1 MLSIIRNRYFQRIF
15 LCYFLVI
22 LCLLSSFGGYLLAS
36 GQRREAE
43 IQRANLENEARIL
56 AQVMDEK
63 FNMLSDTCVQL
74 LGDTQIEKVSS
85 SSEIIHS
92 SLDIFDRRSI
102 CEMLRH
108 YMYMSGMVSSMAL
121 LMPQK
126 HEAIDAYSFWDSE
139 ERYFQSIG
147 VSQAGFKDELYA
159 AVAESY
165 GSLVLL
171 PLENS
176 RDVAVGRCIDAFS
189 APKQVFFFRI
199 SQSFFSG
206 MLRSHLRS
214 GDYSVELLRDGETLM
229 QAGRSDANLPQTVV
243 DSALFGWSYRI
254 ALPVAASAPF
264 PMWATLL
271 LAFVLLVLA
280 LCAGLLISY
289 FTYQPVMQMLARL
302 GILHSAGDE
311 FSAVKRRFEEIRQ
324 SEIEMEGLTSQYYN
338 SARNNLLLSLLHG
351 SFARRLTNDAM
362 ALFGLPFEQSDGKL
376 YVAVVVTDEG
386 ERPEE
391 ETARDLL
398 RMQNYLVLSR
408 IPAVK
413 CVAPE
418 GELILILYCDDSE
431 RTDAVKRL
439 SRLVLQLK
447 AYCRDSF
454 AGYECFSGLPHHGLM
469 GISKSYQEALEER
482 TDGETGCQAGYY
494 FPLDWEIQL
503 ITQLR
508 AGNARAL
515 DRILRELSRENLARS
530 LNASEHRQLMS
541 MLAEILQRVA
551 RETNA
556 GLKDFSSRLAA
567 AADLE
572 DRQAAWEAMG
582 RLARELCPAAE
593 EIDGAQPT
601 GERIRQYLHE
611 HFRDANLSQKGIADE
626 FGLSCPNMSR
636 MFKRTTGKNF
646 IDYLQ
651 ELRVS
656 AARSAFDAGET
667 DVVAV
672 ARSCGY
678 ENEVTFR
685 RAFFA
690 AARCIAQGNV
700 IKYKVESW
708 ENG

>member
-63 FNMLSDTCVQL
+63 FNTLSDTCVQL

-147 VSQAGFKDELYA
+147 VSQAGFKDDLYA

-189 APKQVFFFRI
+189 APRQVFFFRI
-199 SQSFFSG
+199 SQTYFSG

-214 GDYSVELLRDGETLM
+214 GDYSVELLREGETLLR
-229 QAGRSDANLPQTVV
+229 AGRSDANLPQVVV

-351 SFARRLTNDAM
+351 AFARRLTNDAM

-418 GELILILYCDDSE
+418 GELILILYCDDSG
-431 RTDAVKRL
+431 RADAVKRL

-515 DRILRELSRENLARS
+515 ERILRELSRENLARS

-582 RLARELCPAAE
+582 RLVRELCPAAE

-651 ELRVS
+651 ELRVF

-667 DVVAV
+667 DVIAV

-685 RAFFA
+685 RAFFRVYA
-690 AARCIAQGNV
+690 ISPHQYVSQLG
-700 IKYKVESW
+700 E
-708 ENG
+708 ENE

>member
-22 LCLLSSFGGYLLAS
+22 LYLLSSFGGYLLAS

-63 FNMLSDTCVQL
+63 FNTLSDTCVQL

-189 APKQVFFFRI
+189 APRQVFFFRI
-199 SQSFFSG
+199 SQTYFSG

-214 GDYSVELLRDGETLM
+214 GDYSVELLREGETLLR
-229 QAGRSDANLPQTVV
+229 AGRSDANLPQVVV
-243 DSALFGWSYRI
+243 DSALFSWSYRI
-254 ALPVAASAPF
+254 ALPVAESAPF

-351 SFARRLTNDAM
+351 AFARRLTNDAM

-376 YVAVVVTDEG
+376 YVAMVVTDEG

-418 GELILILYCDDSE
+418 GELILILYCDDSG
-431 RTDAVKRL
+431 RADAVKRL

-515 DRILRELSRENLARS
+515 ERILRELSRENLARS

-667 DVVAV
+667 DVIAV

-685 RAFFA
+685 RAFFRVYA
-690 AARCIAQGNV
+690 ISPHQYVSQLG
-700 IKYKVESW
+700 E
-708 ENG
+708 ENA

>member
-63 FNMLSDTCVQL
+63 FNTLSDTCVQL

-189 APKQVFFFRI
+189 APRQVFFFRI
-199 SQSFFSG
+199 SQTYFSG

-214 GDYSVELLRDGETLM
+214 GDYSVELLREGETLLR
-229 QAGRSDANLPQTVV
+229 AGRSDANLPQVVV

-254 ALPVAASAPF
+254 ALPVAESAPF

-351 SFARRLTNDAM
+351 AFARRLTNDAM

-418 GELILILYCDDSE
+418 GELILILYCDDSG
-431 RTDAVKRL
+431 RADAVKRL

-482 TDGETGCQAGYY
+482 IDGETGCQAGYY

-515 DRILRELSRENLARS
+515 ERILRELSRENLARS

-667 DVVAV
+667 DVIAV

-685 RAFFA
+685 RAFFRVYA
-690 AARCIAQGNV
+690 ISPHQYVSQLG
-700 IKYKVESW
+700 E
-708 ENG
+708 ENA

>member
-63 FNMLSDTCVQL
+63 FNTLSDTCVQL

-189 APKQVFFFRI
+189 APRQVFFFRI
-199 SQSFFSG
+199 SQTYFSG

-214 GDYSVELLRDGETLM
+214 GDYSVELLREGETLLR
-229 QAGRSDANLPQTVV
+229 AGRSDANLPQVVV

-254 ALPVAASAPF
+254 ALPVAESAPF

-351 SFARRLTNDAM
+351 AFARRLTNDAM

-418 GELILILYCDDSE
+418 GELILILYCDDSG
-431 RTDAVKRL
+431 RADAVKRL

-515 DRILRELSRENLARS
+515 ERILRELSRENLARS

-651 ELRVS
+651 ELRVF

-667 DVVAV
+667 DVIAV

-685 RAFFA
+685 RAFFRVYA
-690 AARCIAQGNV
+690 ISPHQYVSQLG
-700 IKYKVESW
+700 E
-708 ENG
+708 ENE

>member
-63 FNMLSDTCVQL
+63 FNTLSDTCVQL

-189 APKQVFFFRI
+189 APRQVFFFRI
-199 SQSFFSG
+199 SQTYFSG

-214 GDYSVELLRDGETLM
+214 GDYSVELLREGETLLR
-229 QAGRSDANLPQTVV
+229 AGRSDANLPQVVV

-264 PMWATLL
+264 PLWATLL

-289 FTYQPVMQMLARL
+289 FTYQPVMQMLTRL

-351 SFARRLTNDAM
+351 AFARRLTNDAM

-418 GELILILYCDDSE
+418 GELILILYCDDSG
-431 RTDAVKRL
+431 RADAVKRL

-515 DRILRELSRENLARS
+515 ERILRELSRENLARS

-556 GLKDFSSRLAA
+556 GLKDFSSRLAV

-572 DRQAAWEAMG
+572 NRQAAWEAMG

-667 DVVAV
+667 DVIAV

-685 RAFFA
+685 RAFFRVYA
-690 AARCIAQGNV
+690 ISPHQYVSQLG
-700 IKYKVESW
+700 E
-708 ENG
+708 ENE

>member
-36 GQRREAE
+36 SQRREAE

-147 VSQAGFKDELYA
+147 VSRAGFKDELYA

-206 MLRSHLRS
+206 MLRNHLRS

-324 SEIEMEGLTSQYYN
+324 SEIEMEGLSSQYYN

-454 AGYECFSGLPHHGLM
+454 AGYECFSGLPHHGLL

-530 LNASEHRQLMS
+530 LNTSEHRQLMS

-685 RAFFA
+685 RAFFRVYA
-690 AARCIAQGNV
+690 ISPHQYVSQLG
-700 IKYKVESW
+700 E
-708 ENG
+708 ENE

>member
-63 FNMLSDTCVQL
+63 FNTLSDTCVQL

-189 APKQVFFFRI
+189 APRQVFFFRI
-199 SQSFFSG
+199 SQTYFSG

-214 GDYSVELLRDGETLM
+214 GDYSVELLREGETLLR
-229 QAGRSDANLPQTVV
+229 AGRSDANLPQVVV

-264 PMWATLL
+264 PLWATLL

-351 SFARRLTNDAM
+351 AFARRLTNDAM

-376 YVAVVVTDEG
+376 YVAVVITDEG

-418 GELILILYCDDSE
+418 GELILILYCDDSGCA
-431 RTDAVKRL
+431 DAVKRL

-515 DRILRELSRENLARS
+515 ERILRELSRENLARS

-651 ELRVS
+651 ELRVF

-667 DVVAV
+667 DVIAV

-685 RAFFA
+685 RAFFRVYA
-690 AARCIAQGNV
+690 ISPHQYVSQLG
-700 IKYKVESW
+700 E
-708 ENG
+708 ENE

>member
-63 FNMLSDTCVQL
+63 FNTLSDTCVRPP
-74 LGDTQIEKVSS
+74 GDTQIEKVSS

-189 APKQVFFFRI
+189 APRQVFFFRI
-199 SQSFFSG
+199 SQTYFSG

-214 GDYSVELLRDGETLM
+214 GDYSVELLREGETLLR
-229 QAGRSDANLPQTVV
+229 AGWSDANLPQVVV

-254 ALPVAASAPF
+254 ALPVAESAPF

-302 GILHSAGDE
+302 GVLHSAGDE

-351 SFARRLTNDAM
+351 AFARRLTNDAM

-398 RMQNYLVLSR
+398 TQNYLVLSR

-413 CVAPE
+413 WRRARGRADSDSLLRRFRARRRGEAAFAAGASAE
-418 GELILILYCDDSE
+418 GLLPGFLC
-431 RTDAVKRL
+431 
-439 SRLVLQLK
+439 
-447 AYCRDSF
+447 
-454 AGYECFSGLPHHGLM
+454 GYECFSGLPHHGLM

-503 ITQLR
+503 IEPQLR
-508 AGNARAL
+508 AGNAQGAGTDSAGAEPGKPRAVAERVGASAADVHAGGDSPARGAGNQRRAQGL
-515 DRILRELSRENLARS
+515 FVAAGRGGGSGGSAGRVGGHGPPGAGALSRRRGNRRRAAHGRAHPAVSARAFPGREPFPEGHRPTNS
-530 LNASEHRQLMS
+530 ASPVRTCPGCSSEPP
-541 MLAEILQRVA
+541 A
-551 RETNA
+551 RTSSTICRSCA
-556 GLKDFSSRLAA
+556 SSRP
-567 AADLE
+567 
-572 DRQAAWEAMG
+572 EAPST
-582 RLARELCPAAE
+582 RAR
-593 EIDGAQPT
+593 PT
-601 GERIRQYLHE
+601 
-611 HFRDANLSQKGIADE
+611 
-626 FGLSCPNMSR
+626 
-636 MFKRTTGKNF
+636 
-646 IDYLQ
+646 
-651 ELRVS
+651 
-656 AARSAFDAGET
+656 
-667 DVVAV
+667 
-672 ARSCGY
+672 
-678 ENEVTFR
+678 
-685 RAFFA
+685 
-690 AARCIAQGNV
+690 
-700 IKYKVESW
+700 
-708 ENG
+708 

>member
-1 MLSIIRNRYFQRIF
+1 
-15 LCYFLVI
+15 
-22 LCLLSSFGGYLLAS
+22 
-36 GQRREAE
+36 
-43 IQRANLENEARIL
+43 
-56 AQVMDEK
+56 
-63 FNMLSDTCVQL
+63 
-74 LGDTQIEKVSS
+74 
-85 SSEIIHS
+85 
-92 SLDIFDRRSI
+92 
-102 CEMLRH
+102 MLRH

-189 APKQVFFFRI
+189 APRQVFFFRI
-199 SQSFFSG
+199 SQTYFSG

-214 GDYSVELLRDGETLM
+214 GDYSVELLREGETLM
-229 QAGRSDANLPQTVV
+229 QAGRSDANLPQVVV

-351 SFARRLTNDAM
+351 AFARRLTNDAM

-418 GELILILYCDDSE
+418 GELILILYCDDSG
-431 RTDAVKRL
+431 RADAVKRL

-515 DRILRELSRENLARS
+515 ERILRELSRENLARS

-651 ELRVS
+651 ELRVF

-667 DVVAV
+667 DVIAV

-685 RAFFA
+685 RAFFRVYA
-690 AARCIAQGNV
+690 ISPHQYVSQLG
-700 IKYKVESW
+700 E
-708 ENG
+708 ENE

>member
-63 FNMLSDTCVQL
+63 FNTLSDTCVQL

-189 APKQVFFFRI
+189 APRQVFFFRI
-199 SQSFFSG
+199 SQTYFSG

-214 GDYSVELLRDGETLM
+214 GDYSVELLREGETLLR
-229 QAGRSDANLPQTVV
+229 AGRSDANLPQVVV

-351 SFARRLTNDAM
+351 AFARRLTNDAM

-418 GELILILYCDDSE
+418 GELILILYCDDSG
-431 RTDAVKRL
+431 RADAVKRL

-482 TDGETGCQAGYY
+482 IDGETGCQAGYY

-515 DRILRELSRENLARS
+515 ERILRELSRENLARS

-651 ELRVS
+651 ELRVF

-667 DVVAV
+667 DVIAV

-685 RAFFA
+685 RAFFRVYA
-690 AARCIAQGNV
+690 ISPHQYVSQLG
-700 IKYKVESW
+700 E
-708 ENG
+708 ENE

>member
-56 AQVMDEK
+56 VQVMDEK
-63 FNMLSDTCVQL
+63 FNTLSDTCVQL

-189 APKQVFFFRI
+189 APRQVFFFRI
-199 SQSFFSG
+199 SQTYFSG

-214 GDYSVELLRDGETLM
+214 GDYSVELLREGETLLR
-229 QAGRSDANLPQTVV
+229 AGRSDANLPQVVV

-254 ALPVAASAPF
+254 ALPVAESAPF

-351 SFARRLTNDAM
+351 AFARRLTNDAM

-418 GELILILYCDDSE
+418 GELILILYCDDSG
-431 RTDAVKRL
+431 RADAVKRL

-482 TDGETGCQAGYY
+482 IDGETGCQAGYY

-515 DRILRELSRENLARS
+515 ERILRELSRENLARS

-651 ELRVS
+651 ELRVF

-667 DVVAV
+667 DVIAV

-685 RAFFA
+685 RAFFRVYA
-690 AARCIAQGNV
+690 ISPHQYVSQLG
-700 IKYKVESW
+700 E
-708 ENG
+708 ENE

>member
-63 FNMLSDTCVQL
+63 FNTLSDTCVQL

-189 APKQVFFFRI
+189 APRQVFFFRI
-199 SQSFFSG
+199 SQTYFSG

-214 GDYSVELLRDGETLM
+214 GDYSVELLREGETLLR
-229 QAGRSDANLPQTVV
+229 AGRSDANLPQVVV

-254 ALPVAASAPF
+254 ALPVAESAPF

-324 SEIEMEGLTSQYYN
+324 LEIEMEGLTSQYYN

-351 SFARRLTNDAM
+351 AFARRLTNDAM

-418 GELILILYCDDSE
+418 GELILILYCDDSG
-431 RTDAVKRL
+431 RADAVKRL

-515 DRILRELSRENLARS
+515 ERILRELSRENLARS

-593 EIDGAQPT
+593 EIDGVQPT

-667 DVVAV
+667 DVIAV

-685 RAFFA
+685 RAFFRVYA
-690 AARCIAQGNV
+690 ISPHQYVSQLG
-700 IKYKVESW
+700 E
-708 ENG
+708 ENE

>member
-63 FNMLSDTCVQL
+63 FNTLSDTCVQL

-189 APKQVFFFRI
+189 APRQVFFFRI
-199 SQSFFSG
+199 SQTYFSG

-214 GDYSVELLRDGETLM
+214 GDYSVELLREGETLLR
-229 QAGRSDANLPQTVV
+229 AGRSDANLPQVVV

-254 ALPVAASAPF
+254 ALPVAESAPF

-351 SFARRLTNDAM
+351 AFARRLTNDAM

-391 ETARDLL
+391 ETAHDLL

-418 GELILILYCDDSE
+418 GELILILYCDDSG
-431 RTDAVKRL
+431 RADAVKRL

-515 DRILRELSRENLARS
+515 ERILRELSRENLARS

-651 ELRVS
+651 ELRVF

-667 DVVAV
+667 DVIAV

-685 RAFFA
+685 RAFFRVYA
-690 AARCIAQGNV
+690 ISPHQYVSQLG
-700 IKYKVESW
+700 E
-708 ENG
+708 ENE

>member
-63 FNMLSDTCVQL
+63 FNTLSDTCVQL

-189 APKQVFFFRI
+189 APRQVFFFRI
-199 SQSFFSG
+199 SQTYFSG

-214 GDYSVELLRDGETLM
+214 GDYSVELLREGETLLR
-229 QAGRSDANLPQTVV
+229 AGRSDANLPQVVV

-254 ALPVAASAPF
+254 ALPVAESAPF

-351 SFARRLTNDAM
+351 AFARRLTNDAM

-418 GELILILYCDDSE
+418 GELILILYCDDSG
-431 RTDAVKRL
+431 RADAVKRL

-494 FPLDWEIQL
+494 FPLDWEIQI

-515 DRILRELSRENLARS
+515 ERILRELSRENLARS

-651 ELRVS
+651 ELRVF

-667 DVVAV
+667 DVIAV

-685 RAFFA
+685 RAFFRVYA
-690 AARCIAQGNV
+690 ISPHQYVSQLG
-700 IKYKVESW
+700 E
-708 ENG
+708 ENE

>member
-63 FNMLSDTCVQL
+63 FNTLSDTCVQL

-189 APKQVFFFRI
+189 APRQVFFFRI
-199 SQSFFSG
+199 SQTYFSG

-214 GDYSVELLRDGETLM
+214 GDYSVELLREGETLLR
-229 QAGRSDANLPQTVV
+229 AGRSDANLPQVVV

-351 SFARRLTNDAM
+351 AFARRLTNDAM

-418 GELILILYCDDSE
+418 GELILILYCDDSG
-431 RTDAVKRL
+431 RADAVKRL

-515 DRILRELSRENLARS
+515 ERILRELSRENLARS

-651 ELRVS
+651 ELRVF

-667 DVVAV
+667 DVIAV

-685 RAFFA
+685 RAFFRVYA
-690 AARCIAQGNV
+690 ISPHQYV
-700 IKYKVESW
+700 SQLSE
-708 ENG
+708 ENE

>member
-63 FNMLSDTCVQL
+63 FNTLSDTCVQL

-189 APKQVFFFRI
+189 APRQVFFFRI
-199 SQSFFSG
+199 SQTYFSG

-214 GDYSVELLRDGETLM
+214 GDYSVELLREGETLLR
-229 QAGRSDANLPQTVV
+229 AGRSDANLPQVVV

-254 ALPVAASAPF
+254 ALPVAESAPF

-324 SEIEMEGLTSQYYN
+324 LEIEMEGLTSQYYN

-351 SFARRLTNDAM
+351 AFARRLTNDAM

-418 GELILILYCDDSE
+418 GELILILYCDDSG
-431 RTDAVKRL
+431 RADAVKRL

-515 DRILRELSRENLARS
+515 ERILRELSRENLARS

-651 ELRVS
+651 ELRVF

-667 DVVAV
+667 DVIAV

-685 RAFFA
+685 RAFFRVYA
-690 AARCIAQGNV
+690 ISPHQYVSQLG
-700 IKYKVESW
+700 E
-708 ENG
+708 ENE

>member
-56 AQVMDEK
+56 VQVMDEK
-63 FNMLSDTCVQL
+63 FNTLSDTCVQL

-189 APKQVFFFRI
+189 APRQVFFFRI
-199 SQSFFSG
+199 SQTYFSG

-214 GDYSVELLRDGETLM
+214 GDYSVELLREGETLLR
-229 QAGRSDANLPQTVV
+229 AGRSDANLPQVVV

-254 ALPVAASAPF
+254 ALPVAESAPF

-351 SFARRLTNDAM
+351 AFTRRLTNDAM

-418 GELILILYCDDSE
+418 GELILILYCDDSG
-431 RTDAVKRL
+431 RADAVKRL

-515 DRILRELSRENLARS
+515 ERILRELSRENLARS

-651 ELRVS
+651 ELRVF

-667 DVVAV
+667 DVIAV

-685 RAFFA
+685 RAFFRVYA
-690 AARCIAQGNV
+690 ISPHQYVSQLG
-700 IKYKVESW
+700 E
-708 ENG
+708 ENE

>member
-63 FNMLSDTCVQL
+63 FNTLSDTCVQL

-189 APKQVFFFRI
+189 APRQVFFFRI
-199 SQSFFSG
+199 SQTYFSG

-214 GDYSVELLRDGETLM
+214 GDYSVELLREGETLLR
-229 QAGRSDANLPQTVV
+229 AGRSDANLPQVVV

-254 ALPVAASAPF
+254 ALPVAESAPF

-351 SFARRLTNDAM
+351 AFARRLTNDAM

-418 GELILILYCDDSE
+418 GELILILYCDDSG
-431 RTDAVKRL
+431 RADAVKRL

-515 DRILRELSRENLARS
+515 ERILRELSRENLARS

-593 EIDGAQPT
+593 EIDGAQST

-651 ELRVS
+651 ELRVF

-667 DVVAV
+667 DVIAV

-685 RAFFA
+685 RAFFRVYA
-690 AARCIAQGNV
+690 ISPHQYVSQLG
-700 IKYKVESW
+700 E
-708 ENG
+708 ENE

>member
-36 GQRREAE
+36 SQRREAE
-43 IQRANLENEARIL
+43 IQHANLENEARIL

-63 FNMLSDTCVQL
+63 FNTLSDTCVQL

-147 VSQAGFKDELYA
+147 VSRAGFKDELYA

-189 APKQVFFFRI
+189 APRQVFFFRI

-206 MLRSHLRS
+206 ILRSHPRS

-254 ALPVAASAPF
+254 ALPVAASVPF

-454 AGYECFSGLPHHGLM
+454 AGYECFSGLPHHGLL

-530 LNASEHRQLMS
+530 LNTSEHRQLMS

-667 DVVAV
+667 DVIAV

-685 RAFFA
+685 RAFFRVYA
-690 AARCIAQGNV
+690 ISPHQYVSQLG
-700 IKYKVESW
+700 E
-708 ENG
+708 ENE

>member
-63 FNMLSDTCVQL
+63 FNTLSDTCVQL

-189 APKQVFFFRI
+189 APRQVFFFRI
-199 SQSFFSG
+199 SQTYFSG

-214 GDYSVELLRDGETLM
+214 GDYSVELLREGETLLR
-229 QAGRSDANLPQTVV
+229 AGRSDANLPQVVV

-254 ALPVAASAPF
+254 ALPVAESAPF

-351 SFARRLTNDAM
+351 AFARRLTNDAM

-418 GELILILYCDDSE
+418 GELILILYCDDSG
-431 RTDAVKRL
+431 RADAVKRL

-482 TDGETGCQAGYY
+482 IDGETGCQAGYY

-515 DRILRELSRENLARS
+515 ERILRELSRENLARS

-551 RETNA
+551 REINA

-651 ELRVS
+651 ELRVF

-667 DVVAV
+667 DVIAV

-685 RAFFA
+685 RAFFRVYA
-690 AARCIAQGNV
+690 ISPHQYVSQLG
-700 IKYKVESW
+700 E
-708 ENG
+708 ENE

>member
-43 IQRANLENEARIL
+43 TQRANLENEARIL

-63 FNMLSDTCVQL
+63 FNTLSDTCVQL

-189 APKQVFFFRI
+189 APRQVFFFRI
-199 SQSFFSG
+199 SQTYFSG

-214 GDYSVELLRDGETLM
+214 GDYSVELLREGETLLR
-229 QAGRSDANLPQTVV
+229 AGRSDANLPQVVV

-264 PMWATLL
+264 PLWATLL

-351 SFARRLTNDAM
+351 AFARRFTNDAM

-391 ETARDLL
+391 KTARDLL

-418 GELILILYCDDSE
+418 GELILILYCDDSG
-431 RTDAVKRL
+431 RADAVKRL

-515 DRILRELSRENLARS
+515 ERILRELSRENLARS

-667 DVVAV
+667 DVIAV

-685 RAFFA
+685 RAFFRVYA
-690 AARCIAQGNV
+690 ISPHQYVSQLG
-700 IKYKVESW
+700 E
-708 ENG
+708 ENA

>member
-63 FNMLSDTCVQL
+63 FNTLSDTCVQL

-189 APKQVFFFRI
+189 APRQVFFFRI
-199 SQSFFSG
+199 SQTYFSG

-214 GDYSVELLRDGETLM
+214 GDYSVELLREGETLLR
-229 QAGRSDANLPQTVV
+229 AGRSDANLPQVVV

-254 ALPVAASAPF
+254 ALPVAESAPF

-289 FTYQPVMQMLARL
+289 FTYQPVMRMLARL

-351 SFARRLTNDAM
+351 AFARRLTNDAM

-418 GELILILYCDDSE
+418 GELILILYCDDSG
-431 RTDAVKRL
+431 RADAVKRL

-515 DRILRELSRENLARS
+515 ERILRELSRENLARS

-556 GLKDFSSRLAA
+556 GLKDFSPRLAA

-651 ELRVS
+651 ELRVF

-667 DVVAV
+667 DVIAV

-685 RAFFA
+685 RAFFRVYA
-690 AARCIAQGNV
+690 ISPHQYVSQLG
-700 IKYKVESW
+700 E
-708 ENG
+708 ENE

>member
-63 FNMLSDTCVQL
+63 FNTLSDTCVQL

-189 APKQVFFFRI
+189 APRQVFFFRI
-199 SQSFFSG
+199 SQTYFSG

-214 GDYSVELLRDGETLM
+214 GDYSVELLREGETLLR
-229 QAGRSDANLPQTVV
+229 AGRSDANLPQVVV

-351 SFARRLTNDAM
+351 AFARRLTNDAM

-418 GELILILYCDDSE
+418 GELILILYCDDSG
-431 RTDAVKRL
+431 RADAVKRL

-515 DRILRELSRENLARS
+515 ERILRELSRENLARS

-651 ELRVS
+651 ELRVF

-667 DVVAV
+667 DVIAV

-685 RAFFA
+685 RAFFRVYA
-690 AARCIAQGNV
+690 ISPHQYVSQLG
-700 IKYKVESW
+700 E
-708 ENG
+708 ENE

>member
-36 GQRREAE
+36 SQWREAE

-63 FNMLSDTCVQL
+63 FNTLSDTCVQL

-189 APKQVFFFRI
+189 APRQVFFFRI
-199 SQSFFSG
+199 SQTYFSG

-214 GDYSVELLRDGETLM
+214 GDYSVELLREGETLLR
-229 QAGRSDANLPQTVV
+229 AGRSDANLPQVVV

-254 ALPVAASAPF
+254 ALPVAESAPF

-351 SFARRLTNDAM
+351 AFARRLTNDAM

-418 GELILILYCDDSE
+418 GELILILYCDDSG
-431 RTDAVKRL
+431 RADAVKRL

-515 DRILRELSRENLARS
+515 ERILRELSRENLARS

-651 ELRVS
+651 ELRVF

-667 DVVAV
+667 DVIAV

-685 RAFFA
+685 RAFFRVYA
-690 AARCIAQGNV
+690 ISPHQYVSQLG
-700 IKYKVESW
+700 E
-708 ENG
+708 ENE

>member
-56 AQVMDEK
+56 VQVMDEK
-63 FNMLSDTCVQL
+63 FNTLSDTCVQL

-189 APKQVFFFRI
+189 APRQVFFFRI
-199 SQSFFSG
+199 SQTYFSG

-214 GDYSVELLRDGETLM
+214 GDYSVELLREGETLLR
-229 QAGRSDANLPQTVV
+229 AGRSDANLPQVVV

-254 ALPVAASAPF
+254 ALPVAESAPF

-351 SFARRLTNDAM
+351 AFARRLTNDAM

-418 GELILILYCDDSE
+418 GELILILYCDDSG
-431 RTDAVKRL
+431 RADAVKRL

-515 DRILRELSRENLARS
+515 ERILRELSRENLARS

-651 ELRVS
+651 ELRVF

-667 DVVAV
+667 DVIAV

-685 RAFFA
+685 RAFFRVYA
-690 AARCIAQGNV
+690 ISPHQYVSQLG
-700 IKYKVESW
+700 E
-708 ENG
+708 ENE

>member
-15 LCYFLVI
+15 LYYFLVI

-63 FNMLSDTCVQL
+63 FNTLSDTCVQL

-189 APKQVFFFRI
+189 APRQVFFFRI
-199 SQSFFSG
+199 SQTYFSG

-214 GDYSVELLRDGETLM
+214 GDYSVELLREGETLLR
-229 QAGRSDANLPQTVV
+229 AGRSDANLPQVVV

-254 ALPVAASAPF
+254 ALPVAESAPF

-351 SFARRLTNDAM
+351 AFARRLTNDAM

-376 YVAVVVTDEG
+376 YVAMVVTDEG

-418 GELILILYCDDSE
+418 GELILILYCDDSG
-431 RTDAVKRL
+431 RADAVKRL

-515 DRILRELSRENLARS
+515 ERILRELSRENLARS

-651 ELRVS
+651 ELRVF

-667 DVVAV
+667 DVIAV

-685 RAFFA
+685 RAFFRVYA
-690 AARCIAQGNV
+690 ISPHQYVSQLG
-700 IKYKVESW
+700 E
-708 ENG
+708 ENE

>member
-36 GQRREAE
+36 SQRREAE

-63 FNMLSDTCVQL
+63 FNTLSDTCVQL

-189 APKQVFFFRI
+189 APRQVFFFRI
-199 SQSFFSG
+199 SQTYFSG

-214 GDYSVELLRDGETLM
+214 GDYSVELLREGETLLR
-229 QAGRSDANLPQTVV
+229 AGRSDANLPQVVV

-254 ALPVAASAPF
+254 ALPVAESAPF

-351 SFARRLTNDAM
+351 AFARRLTNDAM

-376 YVAVVVTDEG
+376 YVAVVVMDEG

-418 GELILILYCDDSE
+418 GELILILYCDDSG
-431 RTDAVKRL
+431 RADAVKRL

-482 TDGETGCQAGYY
+482 IDGETGCQAGYY

-515 DRILRELSRENLARS
+515 ERILRELSRENLARS

-651 ELRVS
+651 ELRVF

-667 DVVAV
+667 DVIAV

-685 RAFFA
+685 RAFFRVYA
-690 AARCIAQGNV
+690 ISPHQYVSQLG
-700 IKYKVESW
+700 E
-708 ENG
+708 ENE

>member
-22 LCLLSSFGGYLLAS
+22 LSLLSSFGGYLLAS

-63 FNMLSDTCVQL
+63 FNTLSDTCVQL

-189 APKQVFFFRI
+189 APRQVFFFRI
-199 SQSFFSG
+199 SQTYFSG

-214 GDYSVELLRDGETLM
+214 GDYSVELLREGETLLR
-229 QAGRSDANLPQTVV
+229 AGRSDANLPQVVV

-254 ALPVAASAPF
+254 ALPVAESAPF

-351 SFARRLTNDAM
+351 AFARRLTNDAM

-418 GELILILYCDDSE
+418 GELILILYCDDSG
-431 RTDAVKRL
+431 RADAVKRL

-482 TDGETGCQAGYY
+482 IDGETGCQAGYY

-515 DRILRELSRENLARS
+515 ERILRELSRENLARS

-651 ELRVS
+651 ELRVF

-667 DVVAV
+667 DVIAV

-685 RAFFA
+685 RAFFRVYA
-690 AARCIAQGNV
+690 ISPHRYVSQLG
-700 IKYKVESW
+700 E
-708 ENG
+708 ENE

>member
-36 GQRREAE
+36 SQRRETE

-63 FNMLSDTCVQL
+63 FNTLSDTCVQL

-189 APKQVFFFRI
+189 APRQVFFFRI
-199 SQSFFSG
+199 SQTYFSG
-206 MLRSHLRS
+206 MLRNHLRS
-214 GDYSVELLRDGETLM
+214 GDYSVELLRGGETLM

-656 AARSAFDAGET
+656 AARGAFDAGET

-685 RAFFA
+685 RAFFRVYA
-690 AARCIAQGNV
+690 ISPHQYVSQLG
-700 IKYKVESW
+700 E
-708 ENG
+708 ENE

>member
-63 FNMLSDTCVQL
+63 FNTLSDTCVQL

-189 APKQVFFFRI
+189 APRQVFFFRI
-199 SQSFFSG
+199 SQTYFSG

-214 GDYSVELLRDGETLM
+214 GDYSVELLREGETLLR
-229 QAGRSDANLPQTVV
+229 AGRSDANLPQIVV

-351 SFARRLTNDAM
+351 AFARRLTNDAM

-376 YVAVVVTDEG
+376 YVAVVVTNEG

-418 GELILILYCDDSE
+418 GELILILYCDDSG
-431 RTDAVKRL
+431 RADAVKRL

-447 AYCRDSF
+447 VYCRDSF

-515 DRILRELSRENLARS
+515 ERILRELSRENLARS

-556 GLKDFSSRLAA
+556 GLKDFSPRLAA

-651 ELRVS
+651 ELRVF

-667 DVVAV
+667 DVIAV

-685 RAFFA
+685 RAFFRVYA
-690 AARCIAQGNV
+690 ISPHQYVSQLG
-700 IKYKVESW
+700 E
-708 ENG
+708 ENE

>member
-63 FNMLSDTCVQL
+63 FNTLSDTCVQL

-189 APKQVFFFRI
+189 APRQVFFFRI
-199 SQSFFSG
+199 SQTYFSG

-214 GDYSVELLRDGETLM
+214 GDYSVELLREGETLLR
-229 QAGRSDANLPQTVV
+229 AGRSDANLPQVVV

-254 ALPVAASAPF
+254 ALPVAESTPF

-324 SEIEMEGLTSQYYN
+324 SEIEMDWLTSQYYN

-351 SFARRLTNDAM
+351 AFARRLTNDAM

-418 GELILILYCDDSE
+418 GELILILYCDDSG
-431 RTDAVKRL
+431 RADAVKRL

-515 DRILRELSRENLARS
+515 ERILRELSRENLARA

-601 GERIRQYLHE
+601 GGRIRQYLHE

-651 ELRVS
+651 ELRVF

-667 DVVAV
+667 DVIAV

-685 RAFFA
+685 RAFFRVYA
-690 AARCIAQGNV
+690 ISPHQYVSQLG
-700 IKYKVESW
+700 E
-708 ENG
+708 ENE

>member
-63 FNMLSDTCVQL
+63 FNTLSDTCVQL

-189 APKQVFFFRI
+189 APRQVFFFRI
-199 SQSFFSG
+199 SQTYFSG

-214 GDYSVELLRDGETLM
+214 GDYSVELLREGETLLR
-229 QAGRSDANLPQTVV
+229 AGRSDANLPQVVV

-264 PMWATLL
+264 PLWATLL

-351 SFARRLTNDAM
+351 AFARRLTNDAM

-418 GELILILYCDDSE
+418 GELILILYCDDSG
-431 RTDAVKRL
+431 RADAVKRL

-515 DRILRELSRENLARS
+515 ERILRELSRENLARS

-582 RLARELCPAAE
+582 RLAQELCPAAE

-651 ELRVS
+651 ELRVF

-667 DVVAV
+667 DVIAV

-685 RAFFA
+685 RAFFRVYA
-690 AARCIAQGNV
+690 ISPHQYVSQLG
-700 IKYKVESW
+700 E
-708 ENG
+708 ENE

>member
-206 MLRSHLRS
+206 MLRNHLRS
-214 GDYSVELLRDGETLM
+214 GDYSVELLRDGETLI

-254 ALPVAASAPF
+254 ALPVAASVPF

-271 LAFVLLVLA
+271 LAVVLLVLA

-454 AGYECFSGLPHHGLM
+454 AGYDCFSGLPHHGLL

-515 DRILRELSRENLARS
+515 ERILRELSRENLARS

-685 RAFFA
+685 RAFFRVYA
-690 AARCIAQGNV
+690 ISPHQYVSQLG
-700 IKYKVESW
+700 E
-708 ENG
+708 ENE

>member
-36 GQRREAE
+36 SQRREAE

-63 FNMLSDTCVQL
+63 FNTLSDTCVQL

-189 APKQVFFFRI
+189 APRQVFFFRI
-199 SQSFFSG
+199 SQTYFSG

-214 GDYSVELLRDGETLM
+214 GDYSVELLREGETLM
-229 QAGRSDANLPQTVV
+229 QAGRSDANLPQVVV

-351 SFARRLTNDAM
+351 AFARRLTNDAM

-418 GELILILYCDDSE
+418 GELILILYCDDSG
-431 RTDAVKRL
+431 RADAVKRL

-515 DRILRELSRENLARS
+515 ERILRELSRENLARS

-582 RLARELCPAAE
+582 RLAQELCPAAE

-651 ELRVS
+651 ELRVF

-667 DVVAV
+667 DVIAV

-685 RAFFA
+685 RAFFRVYA
-690 AARCIAQGNV
+690 ISPHQYVSQLG
-700 IKYKVESW
+700 E
-708 ENG
+708 ENE

>member
-63 FNMLSDTCVQL
+63 FNTLSDTCVQL

-189 APKQVFFFRI
+189 APRQVFFFRI
-199 SQSFFSG
+199 SQTYFSG

-214 GDYSVELLRDGETLM
+214 GDYSVELLREGETLLR
-229 QAGRSDANLPQTVV
+229 AGRSDANLPQVVV

-254 ALPVAASAPF
+254 ALPVAESAPF

-351 SFARRLTNDAM
+351 AFARRLTNDAM

-418 GELILILYCDDSE
+418 GELILILYCDDSG
-431 RTDAVKRL
+431 RADAVKRL

-515 DRILRELSRENLARS
+515 ERILRELSRENLARS

-556 GLKDFSSRLAA
+556 GLKDFSLRLAV

-667 DVVAV
+667 DVIAV

-685 RAFFA
+685 RAFFRVYA
-690 AARCIAQGNV
+690 ISPHQYVSQLG
-700 IKYKVESW
+700 E
-708 ENG
+708 ENA

>member
-63 FNMLSDTCVQL
+63 FNTLSDTCVQL

-189 APKQVFFFRI
+189 APRQVFFFRI
-199 SQSFFSG
+199 SQTYFSG

-214 GDYSVELLRDGETLM
+214 GDYSVELLREGETLLR
-229 QAGRSDANLPQTVV
+229 AGRSDANLPQVVV

-254 ALPVAASAPF
+254 ALPVAESAPF

-351 SFARRLTNDAM
+351 AFARRLTNDAM

-376 YVAVVVTDEG
+376 YVAVVITDEG

-418 GELILILYCDDSE
+418 GELILILYCDDSGCA
-431 RTDAVKRL
+431 DAVKRL

-515 DRILRELSRENLARS
+515 ERILRELSRENLARS

-651 ELRVS
+651 ELRVF

-667 DVVAV
+667 DVIAV

-685 RAFFA
+685 RAFFRVYA
-690 AARCIAQGNV
+690 ISPHQYVSQLG
-700 IKYKVESW
+700 E
-708 ENG
+708 ENA

>member
-63 FNMLSDTCVQL
+63 FNTLSDTCVQL

-189 APKQVFFFRI
+189 APRQVFFFRI
-199 SQSFFSG
+199 SQTYFSG

-214 GDYSVELLRDGETLM
+214 GDYSVELLREGETLLR
-229 QAGRSDANLPQTVV
+229 AGRSDANLPQVVV

-351 SFARRLTNDAM
+351 AFARRLTNDAM

-376 YVAVVVTDEG
+376 YVVVVVTDEG

-418 GELILILYCDDSE
+418 GELILILYCDDSG
-431 RTDAVKRL
+431 RADAVKRL

-482 TDGETGCQAGYY
+482 IDGETGCQAGYY

-515 DRILRELSRENLARS
+515 ERILRELSRENLARS

-651 ELRVS
+651 ELRVF

-667 DVVAV
+667 DVIAV

-685 RAFFA
+685 RAFFRVYA
-690 AARCIAQGNV
+690 ISPHQYVSQLG
-700 IKYKVESW
+700 E
-708 ENG
+708 ENE